1 VVSGAG
7 PRATPT
13 FADGKI
19 YTLGATGILNCLDAR
34 SGKQVWHGD
43 IAADAAAKVPMWGFS
58 GSPLVVKDKVIVF
71 AGGQSNRQL
80 LAYDAQSGDLAW
92 TAPASQG
99 SYASPQLVT
108 IEGQA
113 QCLLAGDQGLT
124 AVDPA
129 TGNVLWQYGQATA
142 SAPRALQAHLVGQS
156 QLVGTLAM
164 TGLTLIDVTCQDG
177 QWQAAKV
184 WSTSQMLPEFP
195 DLVVHQGHAYGF
207 DGAIFCCIDLA
218 SGKRRWKE
226 GRYGRGQVMLLADQA
241 LLLVVTEDGEALLLS
256 ADPAGHQELG
266 RFRALADK
274 TWNHPVIA
282 HRRLYVRNAEE
293 MACYE
298 LAGR

>member
-1 VVSGAG
+1 
-7 PRATPT
+7 
-13 FADGKI
+13 
-19 YTLGATGILNCLDAR
+19 
-34 SGKQVWHGD
+34 
-43 IAADAAAKVPMWGFS
+43 
-58 GSPLVVKDKVIVF
+58 
-71 AGGQSNRQL
+71 
-80 LAYDAQSGDLAW
+80 
-92 TAPASQG
+92 
-99 SYASPQLVT
+99 
-108 IEGQA
+108 
-113 QCLLAGDQGLT
+113 
-124 AVDPA
+124 
-129 TGNVLWQYGQATA
+129 
-142 SAPRALQAHLVGQS
+142 
-156 QLVGTLAM
+156 
-164 TGLTLIDVTCQDG
+164 
-177 QWQAAKV
+177 
-184 WSTSQMLPEFP
+184 MLPEFP

-298 LAGR
+298 LAGP